1 MPPRRDRPVLFS
13 FPDLKSAYDVSNTM
27 SAITSAVARGELTTS
42 EAAELSRVVEAFV
55 KVIETTEIERRLKI
69 LEDQRLAIAQYEK

>member
-1 MPPRRDRPVLFS
+1 
-13 FPDLKSAYDVSNTM
+13 M
-27 SAITSAVARGELTTS
+27 SAITSAVARGELTPS